1 MSCWTRRTPTR
12 APRCWPSGTPLARR
26 FTGHAASPASV
37 ACSHDARHGLDLASF
52 GEMPDHA
59 AAPGRPEEVAV
70 RPASRVVRLTALLAV
85 ALSVGWLLLR
95 RHVRPA
101 PALRVVPDGPPGPL
115 PPRTP
120 VDPTVVEP
128 RAPEPVD
135 AIGRPVHD
143 ATEAA
148 AGAGPA
154 EAGPAEFGPAE
165 TVPAPAAVAD
175 ALAAEERTDDLRRI
189 RGVGPAI
196 ESALHGLGVRSYRQL
211 ATLDEAGLERVR
223 DAVRDRWQ
231 RIERED
237 WIGQARQLHQEKY
250 GEEV

>member
-1 MSCWTRRTPTR
+1 
-12 APRCWPSGTPLARR
+12 
-26 FTGHAASPASV
+26 
-37 ACSHDARHGLDLASF
+37 
-52 GEMPDHA
+52 MPDHA

-70 RPASRVVRLTALLAV
+70 RSASRVVRLTALLAV

-101 PALRVVPDGPPGPL
+101 PALRVVPDGPPWPP

-120 VDPTVVEP
+120 VDPTVLEP

-143 ATEAA
+143 AAEAEAA
-148 AGAGPA
+148 EARAAEARAA
-154 EAGPAEFGPAE
+154 EAGAAEAGAAEAGAAEAGAAEAGAAGVGAAGVGPAE
-165 TVPAPAAVAD
+165 TLPAPAAVPD
-175 ALAAEERTDDLRRI
+175 ALPAEERTDDLRRI
-189 RGVGPAI
+189 RGVGPTI

-211 ATLDEAGLERVR
+211 ATLDEDGLERVR

>member
-128 RAPEPVD
+128 RA
-135 AIGRPVHD
+135 
-143 ATEAA
+143 
-148 AGAGPA
+148 
-154 EAGPAEFGPAE
+154 
-165 TVPAPAAVAD
+165 AVAD

-211 ATLDEAGLERVR
+211 ATLDEAGLE
-223 DAVRDRWQ
+223 
-231 RIERED
+231 
-237 WIGQARQLHQEKY
+237 
-250 GEEV
+250 

>member
-1 MSCWTRRTPTR
+1 M
-12 APRCWPSGTPLARR
+12 
-26 FTGHAASPASV
+26 
-37 ACSHDARHGLDLASF
+37 
-52 GEMPDHA
+52 
-59 AAPGRPEEVAV
+59 

-148 AGAGPA
+148 AGAGAAEAGPA
-154 EAGPAEFGPAE
+154 GVGPTQAGPAEFGPAE

>member
-1 MSCWTRRTPTR
+1 
-12 APRCWPSGTPLARR
+12 
-26 FTGHAASPASV
+26 
-37 ACSHDARHGLDLASF
+37 
-52 GEMPDHA
+52 MPDHA

-101 PALRVVPDGPPGPL
+101 PALRVVPDGPPGPP

-148 AGAGPA
+148 AGAGAGAAEAGPA
-154 EAGPAEFGPAE
+154 GVGPTQAGPAEFGPAE